1 MSGNSAA
8 RVLIVDDEP
17 SSVQIIARAL
27 APLVTAEFALSG
39 TEALERLASNDVPD
53 LIVLDVLM
61 PSMNGFEVC
70 SRLKND
76 PRTREIPVIFV
87 TASREIESETLALQA
102 GASDFIHKPIN
113 PQVARLR
120 VGLHILLRQREQA
133 LQQLNAD
140 LERRVDE
147 RTQALSEALTRA
159 ETANRAKNTF
169 LANVSHETRTPL
181 NGIIGFASLL
191 QMKETDPDK
200 LRRLDGILVAA
211 NELVRVLDDVLA
223 ISRLEAN
230 QVLIKPQDFAPEEL
244 RARLLATTGP
254 SAEAKKLDLTIDLE
268 DLPDRLRGDLDHL
281 AAMLTQ
287 LLDNAVKFTH
297 SGAVSLS
304 ARVLDSA
311 GGNLRLA
318 FDVSDTGCG
327 VASDAR
333 DRIFQSFEQAD
344 GSRTREFGGLGLGL
358 AIARQ
363 LAALMNGDVRL
374 DASGPQGSTFV
385 AEVRLPQSR
394 DTQ

>member
-17 SSVQIIARAL
+17 SSVQVMARAI
-27 APLVTAEFALSG
+27 APLVTSEFALSG
-39 TEALERLASNDVPD
+39 PEALERLGSGELPD
-53 LIVLDVLM
+53 LIVVDVLM
-61 PSMNGFEVC
+61 PSMNGFEFCVQ
-70 SRLKND
+70 LKIN
-76 PRTREIPVIFV
+76 PRTRDIPVIFV
-87 TASREIESETLALQA
+87 TASNEIESETLALQV
-102 GASDFIHKPIN
+102 GAADFISKPVH

-120 VGLHILLRQREQA
+120 VGLHLLLRQREQA

-140 LERRVDE
+140 LERRVVE
-147 RTQALSEALTRA
+147 RTQSLSEALTRA

-200 LRRLDGILVAA
+200 LRRLDGILVAS
-211 NELVRVLDDVLA
+211 NELVRVLDDLLA
-223 ISRLEAN
+223 ISRLEGN
-230 QVLIKPQDFAPEEL
+230 QVLVKPRDFAPEEL

-254 SAEAKKLDLTIDLE
+254 SAEAKKLALTIDLA

-304 ARVLDSA
+304 VRVLDGA
-311 GGNLRLA
+311 GGNLHLA
-318 FDVSDTGCG
+318 FEVADTGCG
-327 VASDAR
+327 VVPEAR
-333 DRIFQSFEQAD
+333 DRIFQPFEQAD
-344 GSRTREFGGLGLGL
+344 GSRTRKFGGLGLGL

-385 AEVRLPQSR
+385 AEVRLPQSSDR
-394 DTQ
+394 Q